1 MLRLEDNRS
10 TGLKGAGRDDVGS
23 LCQDREALVDT
34 GSRNVGNFYF
44 AP

>member
-10 TGLKGAGRDDVGS
+10 IDLKGAGRGDVGS
-23 LCQDREALVDT
+23 LCQDREALVNT
-34 GSRNVGNFYF
+34 GSRNVRNFYF